1 LLPFPVWGVYF
12 LIMDRWTV
20 DFHRG
25 IRYLSG
31 HDPASAV
38 LYFSRAVQGC
48 PVRRSEELT
57 KALYY
62 LGVALKRVG
71 YSNSAIRSWVISHR
85 MKKSRHTRALL
96 ERFCNDYGM
105 AKRDCEAEDD
115 WQAFYS
121 IQLMRYLRGF
131 KKRTLSDRIERSV
144 IRDIV
149 REAWERLQDS
159 GALQGCSPEQKYE
172 IFQKTTIDFPLFYY
186 GRLKD
191 PVVQVNFSEG
201 RRTSSGDPCPCGSGL
216 PYRYCCGRSPAEEEL
231 TIGLF

>member
-1 LLPFPVWGVYF
+1 LC
-12 LIMDRWTV
+12 MDRWTV
-20 DFHRG
+20 DYHQG

-31 HDPASAV
+31 HDPAGAV
-38 LYFSRAVQGC
+38 VHFSRAVQHC
-48 PVRRSEELT
+48 PVNRSEELT

-71 YSNSAIRSWVISHR
+71 YSNSAIRSWATSLR

-105 AKRDCEAEDD
+105 AKRDCQAEDD

-144 IRDIV
+144 ILEIV
-149 REAWERLQDS
+149 RESWKRLKDS
-159 GALQGCSPEQKYE
+159 GALQGRTPEQKYE
-172 IFQKTTIDFPLFYY
+172 IFQKTKIDFPLFYY
-186 GRLKD
+186 SRTRD
-191 PVVQVNFSEG
+191 PVVRVNFSEG
-201 RRTSSGDPCPCGSGL
+201 RRFGLADPCPCGSGL
-216 PYRYCCGRSPAEEEL
+216 PFHCCCGRNPAEEEL
-231 TIGLF
+231 SIGLF